1 MRRRFEKSLCRCPRC
16 VVKRR
21 IRFVTLSGACITI
34 AAGCYILV
42 DHSKHAAPPSLN
54 MQEALADEPASDASA
69 VPKGNWEQVSRGL
82 AEPATS
88 GKEQDIE
95 TAQESSAANGFSTGP
110 LELKKNLTPLD
121 ASRNRGALASSNPIG
136 EAPMPHTHGWQ
147 TVPLADPSKSGS
159 EIDIQEQS
167 QPGDAKVAAV
177 PVESSPGSTFGEP
190 TVRPAAETGLRKD
203 GEDVLMG
210 YRSHRYELLPG
221 WLKELVGDPKSDI
234 PKSKTAEADTDREPV
249 VAQSATPDSTPEAVS
264 GETIDGGDTGVAA
277 TAAVS
282 PAPARAESASAG
294 TADAGKRGTPEDVA
308 VVKKP
313 DLDQPLPPQPKE
325 TDLASRSK
333 PDEAPTSGSA
343 GFAQNLAGESKERD
357 RKPPQ
362 TSARL
367 FASLE
372 SNSVMHSE
380 DWRTP
385 TGYITIESKPEAP
398 QNLGTEDH
406 SPKPQD
412 HPARV
417 QDRSQKVQD
426 RRLTEQEYP
435 SKVQDHPLK
444 ASDKPPKAEE
454 KSGDLRRFA
463 LAFLQTDQTGNIA
476 DQHRF
481 YADSVHF
488 YREGDLSWSG
498 VAAATRRY
506 HQERQNKRYGTEGAA
521 AVTGPV
527 DGGFYVVEQPVSW
540 SRKEGSR
547 QIRGKSV
554 LRLRVLPTGR
564 GDWRI
569 TSIDEI
575 GQ

>member
-1 MRRRFEKSLCRCPRC
+1 
-16 VVKRR
+16 
-21 IRFVTLSGACITI
+21 
-34 AAGCYILV
+34 
-42 DHSKHAAPPSLN
+42 
-54 MQEALADEPASDASA
+54 MQEALTDEPASDASA
-69 VPKGNWEQVSRGL
+69 IPKGNWEQLSRAL
-82 AEPATS
+82 TEPATS
-88 GKEQDIE
+88 GKEQDTE
-95 TAQESSAANGFSTGP
+95 TAQESSTADGVSTGTEP
-110 LELKKNLTPLD
+110 KRNLTPPD
-121 ASRNRGALASSNPIG
+121 ASRNRGALPSSNPIG
-136 EAPMPHTHGWQ
+136 EAPMPHSHGWQ
-147 TVPLADPSKSGS
+147 TVPLADASKSAS
-159 EIDIQEQS
+159 EIDIQEPS
-167 QPGDAKVAAV
+167 QPGGAKVAAV
-177 PVESSPGSTFGEP
+177 AIESSPGSTFGEP
-190 TVRPAAETGLRKD
+190 TVHPAAETGLRKD
-203 GEDVLMG
+203 GEDVLMA
-210 YRSHRYELLPG
+210 YRSDPYELLPR
-221 WLKELVGDPKSDI
+221 WLKELAGDSKSDI
-234 PKSKTAEADTDREPV
+234 PKSKTEETETDREPV
-249 VAQSATPDSTPEAVS
+249 VAQSATPEAVS
-264 GETIDGGDTGVAA
+264 GETIDGADTGVAA
-277 TAAVS
+277 TATVS
-282 PAPARAESASAG
+282 PAPAHAESASAG

-313 DLDQPLPPQPKE
+313 DLDKPLRPQPKE
-325 TDLASRSK
+325 TDLASQSK
-333 PDEAPTSGSA
+333 PDEALTGGSA
-343 GFAQNLAGESKERD
+343 GSAQNLAGESKERD
-357 RKPPQ
+357 PKPPE

-367 FASLE
+367 LASLE

-380 DWRTP
+380 DWRKP

-412 HPARV
+412 HPARG

-476 DQHRF
+476 EQHRF

-498 VAAATRRY
+498 VAAATRRH
-506 HQERQNKRYGTEGAA
+506 HQERQNKRYGTEGSA
-521 AVTGPV
+521 AVTGPI

-554 LRLRVLPTGR
+554 LRLRVVPTGR

>member
-1 MRRRFEKSLCRCPRC
+1 MP
-16 VVKRR
+16 
-21 IRFVTLSGACITI
+21 
-34 AAGCYILV
+34 
-42 DHSKHAAPPSLN
+42 
-54 MQEALADEPASDASA
+54 EALADEPTSDVSA
-69 VPKGNWEQVSRGL
+69 VPKENWEQVSRAL

-88 GKEQDIE
+88 GKEQDVE
-95 TAQESSAANGFSTGP
+95 ATQESSVANGSSTGP
-110 LELKKNLTPLD
+110 LELKKNLTPPD
-121 ASRNRGALASSNPIG
+121 GSRNRGALLASDPIG
-136 EAPMPHTHGWQ
+136 EVPMPHTHGWQ
-147 TVPLADPSKSGS
+147 TVPLADASK
-159 EIDIQEQS
+159 IDIQGPS
-167 QPGDAKVAAV
+167 QPGGAKVAAA
-177 PVESSPGSTFGEP
+177 PVESSPGPTFGEP
-190 TVRPAAETGLRKD
+190 TVHPAAETGLRKD
-203 GEDVLMG
+203 GEDVLMA
-210 YRSHRYELLPG
+210 YRSDRYELLPR
-221 WLKELVGDPKSDI
+221 WLKELAGDPKRDM
-234 PKSKTAEADTDREPV
+234 PKSKTAEAETDREPV
-249 VAQSATPDSTPEAVS
+249 VAQSATPDTTPKAAS
-264 GETIDGGDTGVAA
+264 GETIDGADTAVAA
-277 TAAVS
+277 TTAVS
-282 PAPARAESASAG
+282 PAPVHAESVSTG
-294 TADAGKRGTPEDVA
+294 TADAGKGGTPEDVA
-308 VVKKP
+308 LLKKP

-333 PDEAPTSGSA
+333 PDEALTSGSA
-343 GFAQNLAGESKERD
+343 GSAQNLASESKQRD
-357 RKPPQ
+357 QKPPE

-372 SNSVMHSE
+372 SNTVMHSE
-380 DWRTP
+380 DWRKP

-398 QNLGTEDH
+398 QKLGTEDH

-417 QDRSQKVQD
+417 QDYSQKVQD
-426 RRLTEQEYP
+426 RRLTGQEYA
-435 SKVQDHPLK
+435 SSQVQDHPLK
-444 ASDKPPKAEE
+444 SSDKPTKAEG

-463 LAFLQTDQTGNIA
+463 LAFVQTDQTDNVA

-506 HQERQNKRYGTEGAA
+506 HQERQNKRYGTEGTA

-527 DGGFYVVEQPVSW
+527 DGGFYIVEQPVSW

-554 LRLRVLPTGR
+554 LRLRVVPTGR